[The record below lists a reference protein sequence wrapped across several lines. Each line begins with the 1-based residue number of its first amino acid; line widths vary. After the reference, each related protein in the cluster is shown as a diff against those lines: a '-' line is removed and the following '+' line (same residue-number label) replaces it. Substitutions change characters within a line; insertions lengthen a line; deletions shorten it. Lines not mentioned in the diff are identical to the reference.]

1 MKKAGYKT
9 MAVCDPNF
17 IWKDKFLKIY
27 MFTKK
32 TKNSHRKYNGGYLM
46 GDKYIVFLLLLC
58 ITKIFLAKNYVL
70 NCFGH

>member
-1 MKKAGYKT
+1 
-9 MAVCDPNF
+9 
-17 IWKDKFLKIY
+17 

-46 GDKYIVFLLLLC
+46 VDKYIVFLLLLC